1 VWGGL
6 AAWVTLTASIRLL
19 ISVVFTNHEVWVHAY
34 RNNPLKAKP
43 QQSMIRLVI
52 GRLDYRGVNGPPAI
66 TFKDYDN
73 AIKLC
78 GVPDMELKPLTKLVI
93 NRLFSALGIQFD
105 ASSAKR
111 LSDVFEYCVQCS
123 WFGGFVSFVN
133 DALPENAVVTVP
145 TPIIEPVSTLIG
157 LALAF
162 NTGIETELYSDLWP
176 QITDILAQAKALG
189 LKLTIH
195 SSVLDIN
202 RIYAFDEVVRRYVR
216 LPRVD
221 VLTGSTE
228 FTNKVEVVGESY
240 RTPTIQAS
248 PLRVEVSVIEPRVDE
263 GVLNAVRALGLEL
276 GGVSTL
282 KALSDLVGSDAV
294 VRAVSMGYLVYN
306 PMDLTVRLSSKGLA
320 LLNTIGEEEGT
331 ERPVSPSSQRS

>member
-1 VWGGL
+1 
-6 AAWVTLTASIRLL
+6 
-19 ISVVFTNHEVWVHAY
+19 
-34 RNNPLKAKP
+34 
-43 QQSMIRLVI
+43 MIRLVI
-52 GRLDYRGVNGPPAI
+52 GRLDYGGVSGAPAI

-73 AIKLC
+73 AIKLG
-78 GVPDMELKPLTKLVI
+78 GVPDMELRPITKLVI

-105 ASSAKR
+105 ASSVKR

-123 WFGGFVSFVN
+123 WFSGFIGFVGE
-133 DALPENAVVTVP
+133 ALPGNAVITVP
-145 TPIIEPVSTLIG
+145 IPIIEPVSTLIG

-162 NTGIETELYSDLWP
+162 NTGFEVELYSDLWP

-189 LKLTIH
+189 LRLTIH
-195 SSVLDIN
+195 TSVLDIN
-202 RIYAFDEVVRRYVR
+202 RIYVFDEVVRKMIR

-228 FTNKVEVVGESY
+228 FTNKVEVAGENY
-240 RTPTIQAS
+240 RTPTLQ
-248 PLRVEVSVIEPRVDE
+248 PNPVKVEPSLTEPRVDE
-263 GVLNAVRALGLEL
+263 SVLNAVRTLGIEL

-282 KALSDLVGSDAV
+282 KSLSDLVGSEAV

-320 LLNTIGEEEGT
+320 LLNVITEEENQGGG
-331 ERPVSPSSQRS
+331 QKG